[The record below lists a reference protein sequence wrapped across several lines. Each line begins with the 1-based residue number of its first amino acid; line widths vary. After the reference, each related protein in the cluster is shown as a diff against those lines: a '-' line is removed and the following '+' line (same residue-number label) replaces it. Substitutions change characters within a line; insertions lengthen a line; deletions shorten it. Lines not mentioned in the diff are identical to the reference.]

1 VDTSRL
7 ERVLDPAYVDDLEEL
22 PMEELRERRAECQ
35 ELEVGLSY
43 ARRLAQGR
51 LDIIGAELRRRTE
64 GGDAIDVHALVEQL
78 PEILSD
84 RVRGPGLGRL
94 PSLMVPGEGADF
106 SGELDEVVDAGNLAG
121 LADHSDSEI
130 TAMLDAL
137 QDYEQSVSARR
148 RALHERLDAL
158 QAEITRRYRTGEASV
173 ETLLQ

>member
-1 VDTSRL
+1 
-7 ERVLDPAYVDDLEEL
+7 VLDPSYVDDIEEL
-22 PMEELRERRAECQ
+22 PMEELRSRRSECQ

-64 GGDAIDVHALVEQL
+64 GGEAIDVAALVEQL

-94 PSLMVPGEGADF
+94 PSLMVPGAEADF
-106 SGELDEVVDAGNLAG
+106 SSELDAVVNAGNLGA
-121 LADHSDSEI
+121 LADRSDAEI
-130 TAMLDAL
+130 TGMLDGL
-137 QDYEQSVSARR
+137 HDYEQSVSARR